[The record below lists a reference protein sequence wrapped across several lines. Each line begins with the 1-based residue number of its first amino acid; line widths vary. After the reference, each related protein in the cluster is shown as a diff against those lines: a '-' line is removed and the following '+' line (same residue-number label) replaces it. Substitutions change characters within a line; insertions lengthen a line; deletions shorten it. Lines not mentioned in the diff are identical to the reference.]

1 MRWVH
6 TKFRAAYALVTHTIG
21 RGAITGRVEA
31 FDTREHGSQMSPLES
46 EDGWAAT
53 FAGRLNVTNN
63 LTAFIEAMHVDSD
76 RGTRANLGIP
86 AKERQNL
93 LQASLRFRF

>member
-6 TKFRAAYALVTHTIG
+6 TKFRSAYALVSHTIG
-21 RGAITGRVEA
+21 RGAITARVEA
-31 FDTREHGSQMSPLES
+31 FDTREQGSRMSPLES

-53 FAGRLNVTNN
+53 LAGRLALTDN

-76 RGTRANLGIP
+76 RGTRVNLGIP

-93 LQASLRFRF
+93 LQASIRFRW